1 MSVDKALENIME
13 GNLDAMCQNFST
25 ALTQKAVQKLE
36 ERKIEIAKNYF
47 GKKD

>member
-1 MSVDKALENIME
+1 MSVDKALANIME
-13 GNLDAMCQNFST
+13 GNLDEMRKNFSS
-25 ALTQKAVQKLE
+25 ALAQKAVQKLE